1 MNRVTWKHAVAGLA
15 LLATLSLAVPA
26 PAHAAARGFGAAAGW
41 SAGWGWLSSLWD
53 QLAMWAG
60 FGGKDA
66 SRRAVA
72 KSGDSLA
79 AAGTGSSSADDNG
92 SMINPDGHP

>member
-1 MNRVTWKHAVAGLA
+1 MKRATWKHAVAGLA

-26 PAHAAARGFGAAAGW
+26 PAHAATPGLGAAAGW
-41 SAGWGWLSSLWD
+41 STGWGWLAALWD

-66 SRRAVA
+66 RPRAVA
-72 KSGDSLA
+72 KSGDPLA
-79 AAGTGSSSADDNG
+79 AAGTGASVADDNG